1 MLLHF
6 LMFYI
11 LGSSLP
17 GLWQLDPSARRAG
30 IRLRSSLQKF
40 LLPTHPR
47 NQGFEQPFSFRCSDD
62 DLMWLDHFCEYCLEF
77 LGSFE
82 NCFGILKIFPFS
94 TCFAF
99 SLFVHLSSSAR
110 NINPELSIKVCN
122 WWPLATDS
130 CRWLWRLSLSL
141 RLDSISTSEVRH
153 FLVL

>member
-17 GLWQLDPSARRAG
+17 GLRQLDPSARRAQ

-40 LLPTHPR
+40 LLPTHPQ

-82 NCFGILKIFPFS
+82 NCFGILKLTIFNMFGV
-94 TCFAF
+94 
-99 SLFVHLSSSAR
+99 SLFEHLSSSAR

-122 WWPLATDS
+122 WWPLETDS
-130 CRWLWRLSLSL
+130 CRWLWRLFS
-141 RLDSISTSEVRH
+141 RLDSTQSLHLRFDI
-153 FLVL
+153 F